1 MAADFAAG
9 WAAGAA
15 STLVGQPLDTLLVR
29 VQAFG
34 AGTGSVAA
42 RGTRSALRSAIRAG
56 PAGLRGLWSGWVP
69 MVLKV
74 PVQNALM
81 FAAYG
86 AGERAAQQGRQGAE
100 GGGLLPVFVG
110 GTFGGVV
117 QSAVVAPVELLKTT
131 RQLAPP
137 GAGLA
142 SAVKGLSSA
151 VQASGPMVLFR
162 GLSATILRD
171 GIPHGVWFAA
181 YAWAKRRAAQ
191 RRSRARASAQ
201 ASARSR
207 ARRPV
212 KKSPA
217 VTEVKEELSAA
228 ETLAAGAFAA
238 AVAWAVGYPA
248 DPIKTRIQ
256 AAASTAATEG
266 AALPG
271 IRATSLMMLREA
283 EGNYLRAFYRGFG
296 LKLAKALPCSAI
308 SFLVYESCKAAINE
322 RQRRQEMLAKRANG
336 V

>member
-1 MAADFAAG
+1 M
-9 WAAGAA
+9 
-15 STLVGQPLDTLLVR
+15 DTLLVR

-34 AGTGSVAA
+34 AGAGRGGAGSVAA
-42 RGTRSALRSAIRAG
+42 RGARSALRSAVQAG

-74 PVQNALM
+74 PVQNALL

-86 AGERAAQQGRQGAE
+86 TGERAVQRGGQGAE

-110 GTFGGVV
+110 GTLGGVV

-142 SAVKGLSSA
+142 SAVRGLGSA

-191 RRSRARASAQ
+191 RRSQARASTQ
-201 ASARSR
+201 TSARSR
-207 ARRPV
+207 GRRPV

-217 VTEVKEELSAA
+217 VAEVEEELSAA
-228 ETLAAGAFAA
+228 ETMAAGAFAA

-256 AAASTAATEG
+256 AAAAAAAAAEG

-283 EGNYLRAFYRGFG
+283 EGNFLRAFYRGFG

-308 SFLVYESCKAAINE
+308 SFLVYESCKAALNE
-322 RQRRQEMLAKRANG
+322 RQRSQEMLAKQTNS